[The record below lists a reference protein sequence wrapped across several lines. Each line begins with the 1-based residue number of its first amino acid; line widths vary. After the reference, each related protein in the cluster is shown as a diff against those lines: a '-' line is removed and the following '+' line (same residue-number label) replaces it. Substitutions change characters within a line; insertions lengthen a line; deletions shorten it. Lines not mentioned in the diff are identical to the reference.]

1 MSETP
6 DLECILGLYASMSSQ
21 TILIHEENG
30 QFSKFI
36 YMHQLFPFLVV
47 VVVSRAAVKIF
58 AVKNV
63 ISAEE
68 DNQVTGTNYS

>member
-21 TILIHEENG
+21 TILKHEENG
-30 QFSKFI
+30 QFSKCI

-63 ISAEE
+63 ISAG
-68 DNQVTGTNYS
+68 DNQVTGTSYS